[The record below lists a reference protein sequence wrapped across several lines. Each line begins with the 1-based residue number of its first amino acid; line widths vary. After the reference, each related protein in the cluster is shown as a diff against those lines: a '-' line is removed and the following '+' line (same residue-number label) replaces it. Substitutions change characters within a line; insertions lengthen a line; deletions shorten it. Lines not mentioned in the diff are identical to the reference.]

1 MKIKIVSSLKF
12 YTFYLLYLLIA
23 VFLIVEIICRILP
36 TSTPLFLAPVSNKD
50 DILRYHPNQNST
62 YSLGGNF
69 YQVVDKVTNNYGFF
83 SSFDYL
89 EKSKPDL
96 MIIGDSFI
104 EAVQIKNE
112 DTIGEI
118 ITKKS
123 QNITVYQMGIGGVP
137 LSQYIKMLHFA
148 EKEFSPKEYIFVIV
162 GNDFDESLCEVR
174 VKEGTWCFNENY
186 ELIFTPFKGYSTKRW
201 LARQLAFA
209 RYVVFNLSVEWRP
222 IAAKIGITDPAMS
235 ADREFAGNTE
245 RNKSDKII
253 NRSIKVL
260 EEFFKELKDLGIDR
274 KTTLIINA
282 DHEDVYNNLKTK
294 SFFRNMRNALIKMA
308 EFNNVKYIDMEPIFL
323 SDYKVFSK
331 KFDFP
336 TDGHWNEYAHSLA
349 AKAFLKQRQ

>member
-137 LSQYIKMLHFA
+137 LSQYIKMLH
-148 EKEFSPKEYIFVIV
+148 
-162 GNDFDESLCEVR
+162 
-174 VKEGTWCFNENY
+174 
-186 ELIFTPFKGYSTKRW
+186 
-201 LARQLAFA
+201 
-209 RYVVFNLSVEWRP
+209 
-222 IAAKIGITDPAMS
+222 
-235 ADREFAGNTE
+235 
-245 RNKSDKII
+245 
-253 NRSIKVL
+253 
-260 EEFFKELKDLGIDR
+260 
-274 KTTLIINA
+274 
-282 DHEDVYNNLKTK
+282 
-294 SFFRNMRNALIKMA
+294 
-308 EFNNVKYIDMEPIFL
+308 
-323 SDYKVFSK
+323 
-331 KFDFP
+331 
-336 TDGHWNEYAHSLA
+336 
-349 AKAFLKQRQ
+349 